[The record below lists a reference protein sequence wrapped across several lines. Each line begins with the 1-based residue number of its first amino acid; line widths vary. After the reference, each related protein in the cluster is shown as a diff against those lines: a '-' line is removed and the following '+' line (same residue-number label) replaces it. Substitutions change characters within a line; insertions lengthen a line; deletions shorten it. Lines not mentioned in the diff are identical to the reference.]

1 MKLWVFSGRYAW
13 RLELGQSTD
22 TRAAGSGGE
31 EATGITTS
39 PQRRADWSLS
49 LRSLKCRSWDFS
61 AVQWLRLHAS
71 IAGGT
76 GSIPGWATQIPY
88 GAAAQ
93 KNKTKQNK
101 TKPKTQTTC
110 LLLFSPHTSIILSCC
125 SPVWNVFWSPLLSKS
140 NKFLPNV
147 KFKFLFSEVFQ
158 ANTTVSPLLAFI
170 IGASPLTTG
179 LLSSSTAK
187 MLNRSLLSVQ
197 QNKLYPFIYSFMPQ
211 IEHLTSWVRSRIT
224 NPLTWRSLG
233 LDWG

>member
-101 TKPKTQTTC
+101 TQNPNH
-110 LLLFSPHTSIILSCC
+110 LSAPLLSPYLHNFVLLFSSLKCLLVSFALKIQQISSQCQVQVSLLWSLPSQYYCLSSPSIYNWGLTSYYRI
-125 SPVWNVFWSPLLSKS
+125 V
-140 NKFLPNV
+140 KFL
-147 KFKFLFSEVFQ
+147 KGKDAEQIFTFR
-158 ANTTVSPLLAFI
+158 A
-170 IGASPLTTG
+170 
-179 LLSSSTAK
+179 AK
-187 MLNRSLLSVQ
+187 
-197 QNKLYPFIYSFMPQ
+197 
-211 IEHLTSWVRSRIT
+211 
-224 NPLTWRSLG
+224 
-233 LDWG
+233 